1 MLSDFRGNLSRQALS
16 PGMHSANRLQ
26 QFLSQHTLQQV
37 TPGSGFES
45 AKDLEIPRIGC
56 QDDNS
61 CVGELAAN
69 RADGVDTA
77 HLRHLQIHER
87 DVRTVFSELFE
98 RLTSVRSFPNQL
110 YVRLSVDQHSNAFA
124 KQRMIVYG

>member
-1 MLSDFRGNLSRQALS
+1 
-16 PGMHSANRLQ
+16 MHRTNRLQ
-26 QFLSQHTLQQV
+26 KILSHKALEQV
-37 TPGSGFES
+37 SPSAGFES
-45 AKDLEIPRIGC
+45 ARNMEVARMGR

-69 RADGVDTA
+69 GADRIDTA

-87 DVRTVFSELFE
+87 DVRTMFSELFE

-110 YVRLSVDQHSNAFA
+110 HVRLSVDQHSNA
-124 KQRMIVYG
+124 